1 MYRQLNLLA
10 YGRQE
15 GYSLNLTQ
23 CEHGCRLEHLA
34 FFFRHDWQLDL
45 NHEHPTFHSLNQN
58 LRGAIRAIFLC
69 CYSSSSLIC
78 LAAGI
83 TVGYS
88 SSRHLFLGS
97 RLNVLFRARSF
108 VHVVA
113 HFDQRH
119 QIITASRIHA
129 DRFNASTASW
139 GGKHEDGKLWE
150 F

>member
-1 MYRQLNLLA
+1 LLA
-10 YGRQE
+10 QPSGILQQE
-15 GYSLNLTQ
+15 GYLLNLTQ
-23 CEHGCRLEHLA
+23 WEHGWRLEHLA

-45 NHEHPTFHSLNQN
+45 NHEHPTFHSLKQN
-58 LRGAIRAIFLC
+58 LRGAIRAILLC
-69 CYSSSSLIC
+69 SYSSSSLVC

-83 TVGYS
+83 PVGYS

-97 RLNVLFRARSF
+97 RLKVLFRARSF

-129 DRFNASTASW
+129 DGFIARLLL
-139 GGKHEDGKLWE
+139 GEGKHEDGKLWQ